1 MPSQCCQCMARTV
14 WCSTEKSIRAFSG
27 LQYAEQSSSHRA
39 VDKATSDCAP
49 KKRARLSS
57 PSAHQSHVASRSL
70 EMHPGAAV
78 SRMRGTNTAQRGLPQ
93 DHLRLWP
100 CSPGMF
106 ESPYRRVAVLLNLST
121 SRKVWEW
128 EGIDGDS
135 SDEDNV
141 AGSNTAAPLFEL
153 SSQCGDAV

>member
-1 MPSQCCQCMARTV
+1 
-14 WCSTEKSIRAFSG
+14 
-27 LQYAEQSSSHRA
+27 
-39 VDKATSDCAP
+39 
-49 KKRARLSS
+49 
-57 PSAHQSHVASRSL
+57 
-70 EMHPGAAV
+70 
-78 SRMRGTNTAQRGLPQ
+78 MRGTNTAQRGLPQ